1 MYNNSIKDELYNYKI
16 INDYENFRY
25 LLLDNFKE
33 VIFDFDSIEEI
44 QAIGDAIN
52 EYFEKYNEPTYYT
65 ENGCSPL
72 TAMEKGLISHEEYIG
87 FLKGNVIKYISRA
100 GKKDNSIQDI
110 DKAIDY
116 LQYLKKE
123 YSRGE

>member
-1 MYNNSIKDELYNYKI
+1 MYKNSIKDELYNYKI
-16 INDYENFRY
+16 INDENFGY

-33 VIFDFDSIEEI
+33 EIFDFDSFEEI
-44 QAIGDAIN
+44 LAIRDAIN
-52 EYFEKYNEPTYYT
+52 EYFDDDEIKEPDEPTYYT

-72 TAMEKGLISHEEYIG
+72 TAMKKGLISHEEYIG
-87 FLKGNVIKYISRA
+87 FIKGNVIKYLVRA

-110 DKAIDY
+110 DKAIIY

-123 YSRGE
+123 